1 MVSAHTY
8 TILALSDNIT
18 LYMKH
23 YVVDIN
29 EELDCLLDRLS
40 RYVQW
45 YVHKSFIL

>member
-1 MVSAHTY
+1 MVSALTY
-8 TILALSDNIT
+8 AILALYDN

-23 YVVDIN
+23 YVLDVN
-29 EELDCLLDRLS
+29 EELDCLLDCLS